1 MALNIDD
8 KRWRIVIILG
18 VIMMIFLL
26 MLIKAFQEQ
35 ISLSDEHQQA
45 VSRQSL
51 RRIRIPANRGKIFS
65 ADLQVMAE
73 NIVSYDV
80 NFYLA
85 EMRQPGGPG
94 RTVKYAYEL

>member
-51 RRIRIPANRGKIFS
+51 RRIRIPANRGKYF
-65 ADLQVMAE
+65 
-73 NIVSYDV
+73 
-80 NFYLA
+80 
-85 EMRQPGGPG
+85 
-94 RTVKYAYEL
+94 